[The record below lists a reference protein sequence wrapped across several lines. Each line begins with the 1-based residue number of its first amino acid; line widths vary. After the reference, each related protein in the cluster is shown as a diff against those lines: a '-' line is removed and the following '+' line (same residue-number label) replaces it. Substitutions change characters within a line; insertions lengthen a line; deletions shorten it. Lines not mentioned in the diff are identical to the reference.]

1 MAIKAVIFDW
11 GGTLT
16 PWHTVDFDAAWHA
29 YARSY
34 APERAAELAA
44 KLVEAERLVWYRS
57 RDHQQS
63 GHLDDLL
70 RGVGVTPEG
79 HRHEQAIAAYLDFWE
94 PHTYLDPDAP
104 DLFTAL
110 KERGLRIGVLS
121 NTIWPKAY
129 HDEVF
134 RRDQVLALLDGAV
147 YSSEIRWTKP
157 HPDAFAAAL
166 RAIGEPD
173 PASTVFV
180 GDRLYDDI
188 YGAAGVGM
196 RTIHI
201 PHSAIPEHQRGHT
214 EGVPDAVVQRL
225 GEITDV
231 LDRWHD

>member
-1 MAIKAVIFDW
+1 VAIKAVIFDW

-16 PWHTVDFDAAWHA
+16 PWHTVDFDDAWRA

-44 KLVEAERLVWYRS
+44 RLVEAERLIWYRS

-63 GHLDDLL
+63 GRLDDLL
-70 RGVGVTPEG
+70 RGVGVSPEG
-79 HRHEQAIAAYLDFWE
+79 DRHEQAIAAYLEFWE

-110 KERGLRIGVLS
+110 KNRGLRIGVLS
-121 NTIWPKAY
+121 NTLWPKAY

-157 HPDAFAAAL
+157 HPDAFGAAL
-166 RAIGEPD
+166 QAIGDPD

-188 YGAAGVGM
+188 YGAAQVGM